1 MVSYGVILENAG
13 KTSLICAIMSE
24 MPTETV
30 KTLKKVVLP
39 PDMCHYS
46 KDVFTEL
53 IDTSK
58 DSDLRLEIANA
69 DLILLVYDISDQ

>member
-1 MVSYGVILENAG
+1 
-13 KTSLICAIMSE
+13 

-53 IDTSK
+53 IDTSN
-58 DSDLRLEIANA
+58 DSDIKG
-69 DLILLVYDISDQ
+69 